1 VTALLAEESEH
12 HVLFC
17 ASWYLRVNATNTHA
31 ARQTL
36 KWRQCPSRRAVC
48 CVAGRRKFGDFL
60 SQYVAPVPG
69 RLVDVGS
76 GADLGACP
84 NVLALTHGQRAGI
97 GGAAG
102 RCTLAVMLP

>member
-1 VTALLAEESEH
+1 MHAETCCALS
-12 HVLFC
+12 
-17 ASWYLRVNATNTHA
+17 
-31 ARQTL
+31 
-36 KWRQCPSRRAVC
+36 
-48 CVAGRRKFGDFL
+48 AGRRKFGDFL

-102 RCTLAVMLP
+102 RCKLAVMVPCVRCQCCRELQTASAPVGGCP